1 MPGRQLLPR
10 PRRICLQNPTV
21 YVSPANGRV
30 RNEGKER
37 MAVRIA
43 ALTLLASSA
52 VMASVSLGFRKT
64 AVPVLVL
71 PGSQLEENVYMLCL
85 GYAAA
90 NGFDLELSAG
100 MDRSESEISEAVT
113 EDETFCVGAGVFRRV
128 ASASHTSLS
137 AGARFDYSR
146 TTSRMQGVAGDSETR
161 ASVLSPLLRVD
172 LSMPGMERLGLFL
185 EWGGRWMSSTTTG
198 EEPEDPNLEFEYS
211 RSEWS
216 TVASEDILTGMAW
229 TF

>member
-1 MPGRQLLPR
+1 MP
-10 PRRICLQNPTV
+10 
-21 YVSPANGRV
+21 
-30 RNEGKER
+30 
-37 MAVRIA
+37 VRIA
-43 ALTLLASSA
+43 ALTLLVSSA

-71 PGSQLEENVYMLCL
+71 PGDQLEENVYMLCL
-85 GYAAA
+85 GYSAAG
-90 NGFDLELSAG
+90 GFDLEVSAG

-113 EDETFCVGAGVFRRV
+113 EDETFCVGAGAFRRV

-146 TTSRMQGVAGDSETR
+146 ATSGMQGVAGESETR
-161 ASVLSPLLRVD
+161 STAFCPLLRAD
-172 LSMPGMERLGLFL
+172 LSLPGVERLGLFL
-185 EWGGRWMSSTTTG
+185 EWGGRWISASTTS
-198 EEPEDPNLEFEYS
+198 EDPEAPNLEFEYS

-216 TVASEDILTGMAW
+216 TVASEDILAGMAW